1 MWPFKEKKLY
11 RLTWS
16 YSEGGYK
23 YIEVIRAY
31 NPAHAWKIIKRDHPL
46 AITLVQLEE
55 VRS

>member
-46 AITLVQLEE
+46 AITLVHLEE
-55 VRS
+55 VR